1 MKALHINYVQSRHLR
16 MEPTADQF
24 LVYVTDGKHRSLE
37 IPFYITINPTNDEAP
52 DFVVQNITVRSEV
65 SISLSSFSHFY
76 FHLVA
81 FHQFR
86 CT

>member
-24 LVYVTDGKHRSLE
+24 TVYVTDGKHRSLE
-37 IPFYITINPTNDEAP
+37 RPFYITISPTNDEAP

-65 SISLSSFSHFY
+65 SISLVSFSDFY
-76 FHLVA
+76 FHLVNL
-81 FHQFR
+81 H
-86 CT
+86 